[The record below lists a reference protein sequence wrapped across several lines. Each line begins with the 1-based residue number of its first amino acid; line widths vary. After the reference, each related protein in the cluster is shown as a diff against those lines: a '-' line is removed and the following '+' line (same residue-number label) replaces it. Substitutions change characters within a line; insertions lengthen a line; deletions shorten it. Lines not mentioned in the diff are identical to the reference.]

1 MVSVATAKL
10 VLKRD
15 RIEKRMAALAHERDA
30 VLAEMGR
37 VEGFKPCDDCVDG
50 FCTMN
55 CSSAPGYLKVSG
67 W

>member
-1 MVSVATAKL
+1 MVSVAMAKL

-15 RIEKRMAALAHERDA
+15 RIDKRLAALSRDRDA

-37 VEGFKPCDDCVDG
+37 EEGFKPCDDCVDG
-50 FCTMN
+50 WCTMN